1 MLQLRLILSHLSSLP
16 AQWLPL
22 SSHTRDGFRGTTE
35 PQCCSLG
42 CLGSDRATVTEQSNK
57 RLQKWSANSNTITYK
72 KYISNNWSKAD
83 KTLHRR
89 GALPFKKLALP
100 LGRSG
105 PPPNTWF
112 FGPISVHNPPTRHL
126 DQFIRFCRAHGCDRQ
141 TYTHTQRPQNIG
153 NNRPHLCLLLILLEL
168 LLFCSVINR
177 LYLQKLL

>member
-1 MLQLRLILSHLSSLP
+1 MSATWPATISCVVLQLRLILSHLSSLP

-57 RLQKWSANSNTITYK
+57 RLQKWSANSNTTTDK
-72 KYISNNWSKAD
+72 KYISNKWSKAD
-83 KTLHRR
+83 KMLHRR

-112 FGPISVHNPPTRHL
+112 FGPISVHNPHCIWISSSVFVQLTVVT
-126 DQFIRFCRAHGCDRQ
+126 DRQ
-141 TYTHTQRPQNIG
+141 TDTHTETTEYR
-153 NNRPHLCLLLILLEL
+153 
-168 LLFCSVINR
+168 
-177 LYLQKLL
+177 